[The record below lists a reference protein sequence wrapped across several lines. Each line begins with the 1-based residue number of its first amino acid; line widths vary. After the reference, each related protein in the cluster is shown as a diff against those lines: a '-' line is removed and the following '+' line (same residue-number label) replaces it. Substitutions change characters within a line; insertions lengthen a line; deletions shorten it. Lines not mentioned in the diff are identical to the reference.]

1 MKLADLQAAGW
12 IVPDELVKREV
23 VWDNGTAEVSIKRM
37 GYGEV
42 EKAILDRTPDQSSNS
57 AWLIA
62 ACVYLDD
69 GKERLTYDQA
79 YRLHPSLF
87 KALSEAVT
95 EVNDMGKTGRSLPT
109 KKSGTNSSLTAS
121 VGGQSRKPKRR

>member
-1 MKLADLQAAGW
+1 MRLADLLAAGG
-12 IVPDELVKREV
+12 IVPDDLVKREV
-23 VWDNGTAEVSIKRM
+23 VWDNGVAEVSIKRM

-42 EKAILDRTPDQSSNS
+42 EKAILSRTADQTSNS

-62 ACVYLDD
+62 SCVYLDD
-69 GKERLTYDQA
+69 GNERLSYDQA
-79 YRLHPSLF
+79 YWLHPSLF

-95 EVNDMGKTGRSLPT
+95 EVNDMGKTARSPLT

-121 VGGQSRKPKRR
+121 VGGQSPKQKRR